1 MVESKQTN
9 IVKPILLILFI
20 FFSLVS
26 CSPDGG
32 PGTVQTPGGGETPGS
47 NSTVC
52 PPGSVCPT
60 VPADSTS
67 SPLTNTMAF
76 SEEFDGDSL
85 PSLFWPLP
93 IWFDHP
99 GVTDENAE
107 AQAIWTADSVSVSGG
122 YLHLQATRLDAP
134 EQGRQY
140 ASGYAQTGG
149 YLYDPSVPSR
159 WFKYGY
165 FEALIYLPDV
175 AGAWAAFWLWSDPQS
190 PQEIDIVEILM
201 RQSDVTYHTLHYD
214 GEIFQVSKKFTSPL
228 TGWHTFA
235 VDWQPGLIV
244 WYVDGLESGR
254 YEDDKNR
261 FTNEMYIVLSL
272 QMGGT
277 WAGVVDDDQL
287 PTEMLVDYVRV
298 WAQKHRSACIQN
310 ETNHPLL

>member
-1 MVESKQTN
+1 MIYYRPGSAFLAQYRSLTLDKEMVESKQTN

-140 ASGYAQTGG
+140 ASGYAQPGDTSTIHPFPAGG
-149 YLYDPSVPSR
+149 SSTATSKRLSICPTLQAPGQLSGCGQTR
-159 WFKYGY
+159 NRRRK
-165 FEALIYLPDV
+165 LIS
-175 AGAWAAFWLWSDPQS
+175 W
-190 PQEIDIVEILM
+190 
-201 RQSDVTYHTLHYD
+201 
-214 GEIFQVSKKFTSPL
+214 
-228 TGWHTFA
+228 
-235 VDWQPGLIV
+235 
-244 WYVDGLESGR
+244 
-254 YEDDKNR
+254 
-261 FTNEMYIVLSL
+261 
-272 QMGGT
+272 
-277 WAGVVDDDQL
+277 
-287 PTEMLVDYVRV
+287 
-298 WAQKHRSACIQN
+298 RS
-310 ETNHPLL
+310 